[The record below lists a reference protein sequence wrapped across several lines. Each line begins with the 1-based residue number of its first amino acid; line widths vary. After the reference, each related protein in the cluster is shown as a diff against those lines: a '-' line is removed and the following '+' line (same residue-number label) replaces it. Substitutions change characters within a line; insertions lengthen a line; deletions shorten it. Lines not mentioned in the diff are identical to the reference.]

1 MTSPHLTY
9 LLEDKSYEAGD
20 LVTAEFT
27 TKDFNAITGYQF
39 AMKFDST
46 NLSFVGVEFPASNPL
61 GLTSGYF
68 SWPNKP
74 GYRVDPGTIR
84 HLFSI
89 PKGKTLADNTKIFSY
104 VFKAL
109 KSGTLSDNLSLATC
123 CLKLPLK
130 PSAYYYKNNYQTFS
144 VEYSNPLE
152 ESFNL
157 EDSAKITA

>member
-9 LLEDKSYEAGD
+9 ILEDKSYEAGD

-39 AMKFDST
+39 AMKFDPT

-61 GLTSGYF
+61 GLTSSYF

-89 PKGKTLADNTKIFSY
+89 PKGKTLADGTKLFSY
-104 VFKAL
+104 VFRAL
-109 KSGTLSDNLSLATC
+109 TPGTLSDNLALATC
-123 CLKLPLK
+123 CLSLPLK
-130 PSAYYYKNNYQTFS
+130 PLAYDSKLNLVNLSLGYTPIVVQ
-144 VEYSNPLE
+144 PI
-152 ESFNL
+152 FNETKL
-157 EDSAKITA
+157 AVL